1 MAINL
6 YGYWRSSCTWRVRL
20 VLAYKGLAYRVHPV
34 HLLEG
39 GGQQH
44 QPDHLE
50 KSPLAQVPA
59 LEHKGLTLSQS
70 LPIMLYL
77 EDSFASPSV
86 LPAEGAARYQV
97 LEIAEAINAGTQPLQ
112 NLEVMQ
118 RLSKDFGLSKE
129 QARAFASAYIERGL
143 KGTEKLI
150 RRSRG
155 IYCVGNQFTI
165 ADACLIP
172 QLYNARRF
180 ELDLDKFPVLLEIET
195 ALSKLSILDS
205 AHPDRQPD
213 AVLS

>member
-6 YGYWRSSCTWRVRL
+6 FGYWRSSCTWRVRL
-20 VLAYKGLAYRVHPV
+20 VLAYKGLAYNVHPV

-39 GGQQH
+39 GGEQH
-44 QPDHLE
+44 LPGHLE
-50 KSPLAQVPA
+50 KNPLGQVPA
-59 LEHKGLTLSQS
+59 LEHRGLTLSQS
-70 LPIMLYL
+70 IPIMLYL
-77 EDSFASPSV
+77 EEQFTSPSV
-86 LPAEGAARYQV
+86 LPSSEPSRYQV

-118 RLSKDFGLSKE
+118 RLSRDFELSKE
-129 QARAFASAYIERGL
+129 QARSFAAAYIEKGL
-143 KGTEKLI
+143 SGTEKLI

-155 IYCVGNQFTI
+155 TYCVGDAFSI

-180 ELDLDKFPVLLEIET
+180 ELDLDAFPVLLEIEA
-195 ALSKLSILDS
+195 ALSKLTILDS

-213 AVLS
+213 AVL